1 MQAIGYIAKLN
12 ATTPEERVVLITFK
26 SRADGDVIMFGE
38 VGRQMLGI
46 LGKDPQ
52 DAKGIV
58 TVEQLPAAINALRTA
73 IEQDKSANPPADPAD
88 TWGRDAIEVQAQRER
103 EQAVS
108 LARRAAPLL
117 AMLEYAQRDK
127 THVTWE
133 S

>member
-1 MQAIGYIAKLN
+1 M
-12 ATTPEERVVLITFK
+12 LITFK

-38 VGRQMLGI
+38 VGRQMLAI

-58 TVEQLPAAINALRTA
+58 TVEQLPIAVAALREA
-73 IEQDKSANPPADPAD
+73 IEQDKNANPPPEPAD
-88 TWGRDAIEVQAQRER
+88 SWGRDAIELQVQRER
-103 EQAVS
+103 EQSVS
-108 LARRAAPLL
+108 FARRAAPLL